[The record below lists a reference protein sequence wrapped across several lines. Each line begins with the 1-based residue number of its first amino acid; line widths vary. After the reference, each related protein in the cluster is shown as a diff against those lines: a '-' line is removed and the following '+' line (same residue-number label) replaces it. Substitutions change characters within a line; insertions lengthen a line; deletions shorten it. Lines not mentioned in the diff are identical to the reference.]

1 MILDRRG
8 VCCHRNSTYELD
20 GLCSACLNSKR
31 DFMLAA
37 ICSQLKGFRPLFH
50 LRPMAKYNGSYF
62 SYALDM
68 LIHFRV
74 SFCNRTLSE
83 VYRWCVRIIY
93 IYYIYINTCVLY
105 IHQFRLLN
113 TFFCDGVNTIH
124 MLQNS
129 SVYEKC
135 IECVLLQA
143 LERSDTYLSLVLGK
157 YKQVVK
163 Q

>member
-93 IYYIYINTCVLY
+93 IYYIYILIPVFIYTLVS
-105 IHQFRLLN
+105 IVEH
-113 TFFCDGVNTIH
+113 
-124 MLQNS
+124 
-129 SVYEKC
+129 
-135 IECVLLQA
+135 VLLWWCKYN
-143 LERSDTYLSLVLGK
+143 TYVTKFICLWKMHWMCAFVGTWKVGYVFEFSFR
-157 YKQVVK
+157 
-163 Q
+163 